1 MLFQSRDRKF
11 FELFKILK
19 SSFDALDRLY
29 RPDRPRVVE
38 AVLDNSFQKGEFL
51 TKNVFSQIMGSQNV
65 QKSTSRPTLGLIII
79 PNRIKKP
86 RPTHW

>member
-1 MLFQSRDRKF
+1 MIFQDRGRPQGTSTKRDIVFFQNRDRKF

-38 AVLDNSFQKGEFL
+38 AVLDNSFQKG
-51 TKNVFSQIMGSQNV
+51 
-65 QKSTSRPTLGLIII
+65 
-79 PNRIKKP
+79 
-86 RPTHW
+86 

>member
-1 MLFQSRDRKF
+1 MFFQNRDRKF

-51 TKNVFSQIMGSQNV
+51 TKNVFSQILGSQNV
-65 QKSTSRPTLGLIII
+65 QKSTSRVTLGVILI
-79 PNRIKKP
+79 PNRIKKS